1 MKHAGS
7 RHKGYPSLRRRGLK
21 PVMRQVAI
29 VQTWRTYCG
38 PNGEEMRKFTIE
50 LHGAAK
56 VMVKRVIEPLRGTLC
71 KDYTLKCE
79 QIIDRLNGR
88 CNRSMVLTIDSPD
101 LHSLSVEQWLP
112 FIKNRMESLFLC
124 HVTVYDDYTQFLN
137 D

>member
-1 MKHAGS
+1 MKHSGS
-7 RHKGYPSLRRRGLK
+7 RYNDYPSLWRRGLN
-21 PVMRQVAI
+21 PTIRQVAI
-29 VQTWRTYCG
+29 IQTWRTSYG
-38 PNGEEMRKFTIE
+38 PKGEEIPHFTIE
-50 LHGAAK
+50 LHGAEK
-56 VMVKRVIEPLRGTLC
+56 VMVKRVIEPLRGMLC
-71 KDYTLKCE
+71 KDYALKCE